1 MDETVGREGAGA
13 PPAPDGPAP
22 PPAGPAGPAGPTG
35 SAPERRREGPGVA
48 LLLGAA
54 AVVTAIIAGRA
65 SFMSADASTNWQ
77 QSVREQV
84 KQSAAYVEDIRFTYT
99 VEEPQALSLAEA
111 RFRAQQLGRVVS
123 VSTGLTQSLL
133 AVEQGVQND
142 VVNAL
147 ANSSPLASDPKYQT
161 ATGYDINKRLADVRN
176 ENPDLVKLDPT
187 KAQKRGDDF
196 SRRSIRLAESTVLA
210 AGAFLFGSLA
220 QGFAR
225 RRGLFLTFGTVLL
238 LAGMV
243 AAVVADAVA

>member
-1 MDETVGREGAGA
+1 MDENPA
-13 PPAPDGPAP
+13 PPAAESASPPPAP
-22 PPAGPAGPAGPTG
+22 PPVPDA
-35 SAPERRREGPGVA
+35 SAEPRHRHGPGVA

-54 AVVTAIIAGRA
+54 AVVTAIVAGRA

-111 RFRAQQLGRVVS
+111 RFRAQQLASEVQVTS
-123 VSTGLTQSLL
+123 GLTQSLL

-142 VVNAL
+142 VVKAL
-147 ANSSPLASDPKYQT
+147 ANSSPLASDPRYQT

-196 SRRSIRLAESTVLA
+196 SRRSIALAESTVLA

-225 RRGLFLTFGTVLL
+225 RRGLFLTLGTVLL
-238 LAGMV
+238 AAGVV
-243 AAVVADAVA
+243 AAFVADAVA